1 METIGQALKNIG
13 PGRIAV
19 VGGVFLALIAFFII
33 FVTKFTSPGMDPLYS
48 NLDTGDST
56 RITTQLQTLGIKYEL
71 KQAGKEI
78 LVPSTDVTR
87 IRLQLAEQGLGGSVL
102 GYELF
107 DSADS
112 LGTTNFMQNVNYVR
126 ALEGELGRTIEAFNS
141 VKGAR
146 IHLVLP
152 KRELF
157 SRQKQE
163 PSASVFLRMRGSTR
177 LSSEQVSSVQHLVA
191 AAVPSL
197 VPERI
202 SVVDNKGKLLA
213 AGFEDED
220 SVGAISS
227 KIEEKNRI
235 LENRLSRTI
244 EELLEKTVGFGRVRA
259 EVHAEMDFDRVS
271 TNEETY
277 DPEGQVV
284 RSTQSIEETA
294 SARDAEGTPA
304 VTVGTNLPDANTD
317 SGDSQSSTS
326 AENRTEE
333 TVNFEISKKVV
344 NHIREAGTVKKLS
357 VAVLVDYARELDAD
371 GNRTPTARS
380 EDEMELLANLVRSA
394 VGFDVDRGDSIEVI
408 NMEFRDFIEEEEAL
422 EVFFGLGKNDLIRV
436 SELLVLGIVALLVIL
451 LVVRPLISRAFEATS
466 NAASAAQAAS
476 ERLLADQASGAP
488 ALAGPGGG
496 SGVPAPSDAGG
507 EDEQFEELIDI
518 DRVEGRVKASSVK
531 KVGEIVEKHP
541 EEALSIIRA
550 WMYQET

>member
-1 METIGQALKNIG
+1 VETIGQALKNIG

-33 FVTKFTSPGMDPLYS
+33 FVTRFTSPSMEALYS
-48 NLDTGDST
+48 GLETGDST
-56 RITTQLQTLGIKYEL
+56 RITSQLQTMGVKYEL
-71 KQAGKEI
+71 RQGGKEI
-78 LVPSTDVTR
+78 LVTSSEVTR

-107 DSADS
+107 DKSES
-112 LGTTNFMQNVNYVR
+112 IGTTNFLQNVNYVR
-126 ALEGELGRTIEAFNS
+126 ALEGELSRTIESLNS

-177 LSSEQVSSVQHLVA
+177 LSGEQVSAIQHLVA

-197 VPERI
+197 NPERI

-213 AGFEDED
+213 AGFEDGD
-220 SVGAISS
+220 GVGAISS

-235 LENRLSRTI
+235 MENRLSRTI

-259 EVHAEMDFDRVS
+259 EVHAEMDFDRIS

-294 SARDAEGTPA
+294 SARDAEGTPP
-304 VTVGTNLPDANTD
+304 VSVGTNLPDANLGG
-317 SGDSQSSTS
+317 GDSQSSTS

-333 TVNFEISKKVV
+333 TVNFEISKKVT
-344 NHIREAGTVKKLS
+344 NHIREAGTIKKLS
-357 VAVLVDYARELDAD
+357 VAVLVDYDRGVKED
-371 GNRTPTARS
+371 GTRTPEARS
-380 EDEMELLANLVRSA
+380 EEEMELLANLVRGA
-394 VGFDVDRGDSIEVI
+394 IGYDADRGDQIEVI
-408 NMEFRDFIEEEEAL
+408 NMEFRDFIEEDEPL
-422 EVFFGLGKNDLIRV
+422 NLFFGLGKNDLLRV
-436 SELLVLGIVALLVIL
+436 AEMLVLGIVALLVIL

-476 ERLLADQASGAP
+476 ERLLADQAGGAP

-541 EEALSIIRA
+541 DEALSIIRA
-550 WMYQET
+550 WMYQES

>member
-33 FVTKFTSPGMDPLYS
+33 FVTRFTSPSMEALYS
-48 NLDTGDST
+48 GLETGDST
-56 RITTQLQTLGIKYEL
+56 RITSQLQTMGVKYEL
-71 KQAGKEI
+71 KQGGKEI
-78 LVPSTDVTR
+78 LVTSSEVTR

-107 DSADS
+107 DKSES
-112 LGTTNFMQNVNYVR
+112 IGTTNFLQNVNYIR
-126 ALEGELGRTIEAFNS
+126 ALEGELSRTVESLNS

-157 SRQKQE
+157 SRRKQE

-177 LSSEQVSSVQHLVA
+177 LSGEQVSAIQHLVA

-197 VPERI
+197 SPERI

-213 AGFEDED
+213 AGFEDGD
-220 SVGAISS
+220 GIGASSS
-227 KIEEKNRI
+227 KIDEKNRI
-235 LENRLSRTI
+235 MENRLSRTI

-259 EVHAEMDFDRVS
+259 EVHAEMDFDRIS

-294 SARDAEGTPA
+294 SARDAEGTPP
-304 VTVGTNLPDANTD
+304 VSVGTNLPDANTD
-317 SGDSQSSTS
+317 NGDSQSSTS

-333 TVNFEISKKVV
+333 TVNFEISKKVI
-344 NHIREAGTVKKLS
+344 NHIREAGTIKKLS
-357 VAVLVDYARELDAD
+357 VAVLVDYDRTLNDD
-371 GNRTPTARS
+371 GKRTPEARS
-380 EDEMELLANLVRSA
+380 EEEMELLANLVKSA
-394 VGFDVDRGDSIEVI
+394 VGYDADRGDQIEVI
-408 NMEFRDFIEEEEAL
+408 NMEFRDTIEEDEPL
-422 EVFFGLGKNDLIRV
+422 NLFFGLGKNDLLRV
-436 SELLVLGIVALLVIL
+436 AEMLVLGIVALLVIL

-476 ERLLADQASGAP
+476 ERLLSDQAGGAP

-496 SGVPAPSDAGG
+496 SGVPAPSDAGD
-507 EDEQFEELIDI
+507 DEQFEELIDI

>member
-33 FVTKFTSPGMDPLYS
+33 FVTRFTSPSMEPLYS
-48 NLDTGDST
+48 SLETGDST
-56 RITTQLQTLGIKYEL
+56 RITSQLQTMGVKYEL
-71 KQAGKEI
+71 KQGGKEI
-78 LVPSTDVTR
+78 LVSSSDVTR

-107 DSADS
+107 DKNESI
-112 LGTTNFMQNVNYVR
+112 GTTNFMQNVNYIR
-126 ALEGELGRTIEAFNS
+126 ALEGELGRTIESLNS

-146 IHLVLP
+146 IHLVMP

-177 LSSEQVSSVQHLVA
+177 LTGEQVSAIQHLVA

-197 VPERI
+197 TPERI

-213 AGFEDED
+213 AGFEDGD
-220 SVGAISS
+220 SVGAVSS

-235 LENRLSRTI
+235 MENRLSRTI

-259 EVHAEMDFDRVS
+259 EVHAEMDFDRIS
-271 TNEETY
+271 TNEEKY

-294 SARDAEGTPA
+294 SARDAEGTPP
-304 VTVGTNLPDANTD
+304 VSVGTNLPDANTD
-317 SGDSQSSTS
+317 GGDSQSSTS

-333 TVNFEISKKVV
+333 TVNFEISKKVI
-344 NHIREAGTVKKLS
+344 NHIREAGTIKKLS
-357 VAVLVDYARELDAD
+357 VAVLVDYDRAIAD
-371 GNRTPTARS
+371 DGTRTPTARS
-380 EDEMELLANLVRSA
+380 EVEMELLATLVKGA
-394 VGFDVDRGDSIEVI
+394 IGYDADRGDQIEVI
-408 NMEFRDFIEEEEAL
+408 NMEFRDFVEEDEPL
-422 EVFFGLGKNDLIRV
+422 NLFFGLGKNDLLRV
-436 SELLVLGIVALLVIL
+436 AEMLVLGIVALLVIL

-476 ERLLADQASGAP
+476 ERLLADQAGGAP

-507 EDEQFEELIDI
+507 EEEQFEELIDI

-541 EEALSIIRA
+541 DEALSIIRA

>member
-33 FVTKFTSPGMDPLYS
+33 FVTRFTSPSMEALYS
-48 NLDTGDST
+48 GLESGDSS
-56 RITTQLQTLGIKYEL
+56 RITTQLQTMGVKYEL

-78 LVPSTDVTR
+78 LVASSDVAR
-87 IRLQLAEQGLGGSVL
+87 IRLQLAEQGLGGNVL

-107 DSADS
+107 DKSES
-112 LGTTNFMQNVNYVR
+112 IGTTNFLQNVNYIR
-126 ALEGELGRTIEAFNS
+126 ALEGELSRTIESLNS

-163 PSASVFLRMRGSTR
+163 PSASVFLRMRGSVR
-177 LSSEQVSSVQHLVA
+177 LNGEQVSAIQHLVA

-197 VPERI
+197 APERI

-213 AGFEDED
+213 AGFEDGE
-220 SVGAISS
+220 SAAAISS
-227 KIEEKNRI
+227 KLEEKNRV

-259 EVHAEMDFDRVS
+259 EVHAEMDFDRIS
-271 TNEETY
+271 TNEEIF
-277 DPEGQVV
+277 DPEGQVL
-284 RSTQSIEETA
+284 RSTQAIEETA

-304 VTVGTNLPDANTD
+304 VTVGTNLPDAETGL
-317 SGDSQSSTS
+317 GDGQSSTS

-333 TVNFEISKKVV
+333 TNNFEISKKVI

-357 VAVLVDYARELDAD
+357 VAVLVDYDRGIKED
-371 GNRTPTARS
+371 GTRTPAARS
-380 EDEMELLANLVRSA
+380 EEEMELLTNLVKGSIGYDA
-394 VGFDVDRGDSIEVI
+394 DRGDQIEVI

-422 EVFFGLGKNDLIRV
+422 ELFFGLGKNDLLRV
-436 SELLVLGIVALLVIL
+436 AEMLVLGIVALLVIL

-476 ERLLADQASGAP
+476 ERLLADQAGGAP

-541 EEALSIIRA
+541 DEALSIIRA